1 LVNVLSGKEFF
12 AGTFSQKVA
21 DWLYSN
27 TLEGIENARRTEYL
41 DKLKV
46 DFDNIN
52 KVLKD
57 FEEQIRQVDFK
68 ASLENLGLEEKLQA
82 LQAEL
87 ERLGGAAILAQK
99 ALELAN
105 LKEEYEKLMK
115 EANALAAPLPE
126 QKIDWT
132 PSGHAPFAG
141 PNLKAIEENAKR
153 IKMLEDL
160 ENQRRANEEAR
171 IQIQQR
177 IEALQKE
184 YNDTLSKTSELQ
196 SQIKQTQEEIQRKQE
211 QLVQLNWKFFDE
223 LDKLNDVFSRLK
235 ETFSFGYKDGIFQ
248 DLSKDNKY
256 FEDAYR
262 IFDLNRHLNQLR
274 GATDVTSLERS
285 KKYLTEI
292 FSLTKDR
299 FKYEIDQLLAQRD
312 AMISNLKAMAN
323 IVQEAAGFRTSAQAS
338 VEANSMEA
346 LELASRRFE
355 GLRGSELSPMIEQQK
370 QVKEIENQV
379 LMKQHQ
385 AVGVLK
391 QINGQLQS
399 VVNKIA
405 IGSGASAE
413 AINPVNPL

>member
-1 LVNVLSGKEFF
+1 MSGKEFF

-27 TLEGIENARRTEYL
+27 TLEGIENARRTEYI

-57 FEEQIRQVDFK
+57 FEEQIREVDFK
-68 ASLENLGLEEKLQA
+68 ASLENLGLEEKLQK

-115 EANALAAPLPE
+115 EANALASPLPE
-126 QKIDWT
+126 PQANW
-132 PSGHAPFAG
+132 APTGFAG
-141 PNLKAIEENAKR
+141 PGAGYNLRPIEENAKR
-153 IKMLEDL
+153 RRMLEDL

-171 IQIQQR
+171 IAIQKR
-177 IEALQKE
+177 IETLQKE

-196 SQIKQTQEEIQRKQE
+196 SQIKQTQEEIQRKAE

-223 LDKLNDVFSRLK
+223 LDKLNTVFSRLK

-248 DLSKDNKY
+248 DLSKENKY

-262 IFDLNRHLNQLR
+262 IFDLKRQLNQL
-274 GATDVTSLERS
+274 GDATDVTSLERS

-292 FSLTKDR
+292 FSLTRDR

-370 QVKEIENQV
+370 QVKEIERQV
-379 LMKQHQ
+379 LMQQHQ

-405 IGSGASAE
+405 VGSGASAD
-413 AINPVNPL
+413 AINPVDPL